1 MPRGETSV
9 QVLETAEL
17 VLVLILEQ
25 AIQQLVFCL
34 SMPHLL
40 THARLSQESSGC
52 CCEWRPP
59 VSTAH
64 GVLGLVS
71 LRHRA
76 DGMLVQRPL
85 IDEAALATQADVS
98 LRRFLVA
105 SQLSAASRFCV
116 PRTAP
121 IISIVYTPDFPK
133 SSPRAWLFDSSNA
146 LAGAAGAGSAVL
158 AAYANRCLCCLPR
171 TCGLTWHQLATTTI
185 QHSQ

>member
-25 AIQQLVFCL
+25 AIHQPVCCL
-34 SMPHLL
+34 SRPPLL
-40 THARLSQESSGC
+40 THARLSQEPSGC

-59 VSTAH
+59 VSTAV

-71 LRHRA
+71 LRLRA
-76 DGMLVQRPL
+76 DGLLVQRPL
-85 IDEAALATQADVS
+85 NDEAALATQADVS

-105 SQLSAASRFCV
+105 SQPSAASRFFV

-121 IISIVYTPDFPK
+121 IIRIVREDHRHGPLHREKTRNGDDI
-133 SSPRAWLFDSSNA
+133 PRDQPARRRRGHGMRWIS
-146 LAGAAGAGSAVL
+146 
-158 AAYANRCLCCLPR
+158 
-171 TCGLTWHQLATTTI
+171 
-185 QHSQ
+185 